1 LEIADRISPN
11 LSVKPII
18 IVARAK
24 VTYGRREVLTDG
36 HAGSRVFAGDRA
48 GTGRGPVTSGACRVR
63 QVQAVR
69 QVRMME
75 SV

>member
-24 VTYGRREVLTDG
+24 VTYGRREVLTN
-36 HAGSRVFAGDRA
+36 V
-48 GTGRGPVTSGACRVR
+48 
-63 QVQAVR
+63 AV
-69 QVRMME
+69 VE
-75 SV
+75 VLK

>member
-24 VTYGRREVLTDG
+24 VTYGRREVLTVVLRFG
-36 HAGSRVFAGDRA
+36 QQFPA
-48 GTGRGPVTSGACRVR
+48 
-63 QVQAVR
+63 AVR
-69 QVRMME
+69 
-75 SV
+75 